1 MVDTTPT
8 STFVDVEFFTIS
20 FHSVMKN
27 LTIVSGKFSTGEN
40 SKGNFTGK
48 AELGQKVFI
57 FKEALE
63 ELGITAKKP
72 FDFAKGSL
80 YVIADTNTYEREE
93 DGSSFTRLEALRVF
107 TDRDT
112 IKQAHVNANT
122 LNVEIQSE
130 LKSSANAAGLTQNEL
145 ALILA
150 NA

>member
-1 MVDTTPT
+1 
-8 STFVDVEFFTIS
+8 
-20 FHSVMKN
+20 MKN

-40 SKGNFTGK
+40 SKGHFTGK
-48 AELGQKVFI
+48 AELGQRVLIYKD
-57 FKEALE
+57 ALAD
-63 ELGITAKKP
+63 LGITAKKP

-80 YVIADTNTYEREE
+80 FVIADTMTYEREE
-93 DGSSFTRLEALRVF
+93 DGSSYSVLEALRVF

-130 LKSSANAAGLTQNEL
+130 LKSAANAAGLTQNEL
-145 ALILA
+145 ALLLA

>member
-40 SKGNFTGK
+40 SKGHFTGK
-48 AELGQKVFI
+48 AELGQRVLIYKD
-57 FKEALE
+57 ALAD
-63 ELGITAKKP
+63 LGITAKKP

-80 YVIADTNTYEREE
+80 FVIADTMTYEREE
-93 DGSSFTRLEALRVF
+93 DGSSYSVLEALRVF

-130 LKSSANAAGLTQNEL
+130 LKSAANAAGLTQNEL
-145 ALILA
+145 ALLLA